1 MRNSILRATIS
12 CYFLRGNTVSNFK
25 WFGFQISCCYR
36 EGEAISWHL
45 LELLK
50 PKIPVKRAVF
60 HEITRD
66 AITRAFES
74 PRQLATNLVHAQEA
88 RRILDRLAGQDQST
102 CFDFCELAQYFFQDD
117 ILVLKRVIFFAA
129 GYTMSPLLWR
139 KIAPSLSAGRVQ
151 VLKYPLQIDMHSIV
165 GSDARSLDSMG
176 QKSLCHDAH
185 HVDPNSMSEGRVLVT
200 LLSLSSL

>member
-1 MRNSILRATIS
+1 MF
-12 CYFLRGNTVSNFK
+12 C
-25 WFGFQISCCYR
+25 R

-88 RRILDRLAGQDQST
+88 RRILDRLAGKDT
-102 CFDFCELAQYFFQDD
+102 IAMDYAKICFEIVRYN
-117 ILVLKRVIFFAA
+117 IL
-129 GYTMSPLLWR
+129 
-139 KIAPSLSAGRVQ
+139 
-151 VLKYPLQIDMHSIV
+151 
-165 GSDARSLDSMG
+165 
-176 QKSLCHDAH
+176 
-185 HVDPNSMSEGRVLVT
+185 N
-200 LLSLSSL
+200 